1 MSTSFSKKI
10 NVTDQVDTTV
20 SVYNDKVYAHLQTTK
35 GGKWKSISL
44 TAPEFHKLVK
54 TIPKIAKL
62 IQKAGQKLK
71 TKKGKGKKDKKKLSK
86 KGKNAVKTL
95 SVTSADE
102 SSSDGESGMEEASS
116 NDEEQ

>member
-1 MSTSFSKKI
+1 MFVKRSSLTPNSRCDQYRTSGEIMSTSFSKKI

-71 TKKGKGKKDKKKLSK
+71 TKSHFTHLY
-86 KGKNAVKTL
+86 
-95 SVTSADE
+95 
-102 SSSDGESGMEEASS
+102 
-116 NDEEQ
+116 